1 MSTPRAPDSDRIAI
15 SIAPVSEPAT
25 IPTRQS
31 AGMPRIAR
39 EPSITSTSLA
49 KPTPERCERPTSA
62 VSITAGDQ
70 PGRFAQGPE
79 EKHGLAG
86 RRVGFIKLFLAKEIR
101 ARGPRRAAILMGE
114 PRPRQC
120 GLSGNSQYWPT
131 KSRPKL

>member
-1 MSTPRAPDSDRIAI
+1 MSTPRAPSSDHIAI

-86 RRVGFIKLFLAKEIR
+86 RRVGFIGLFPHRTDAAYPGRITRRYLWAS
-101 ARGPRRAAILMGE
+101 RGHVNATRR
-114 PRPRQC
+114 
-120 GLSGNSQYWPT
+120 NV
-131 KSRPKL
+131 

>member
-1 MSTPRAPDSDRIAI
+1 SATQPTPKSSQASMSTPRAPSSDHIAI

-62 VSITAGDQ
+62 ASITAGDQ

-79 EKHGLAG
+79 EKQGLAG
-86 RRVGFIKLFLAKEIR
+86 RPVGFIKLFLAK
-101 ARGPRRAAILMGE
+101 
-114 PRPRQC
+114 
-120 GLSGNSQYWPT
+120 N
-131 KSRPKL
+131 KHDPKQDTLGGRIAGR